1 MDIQH
6 IPEPSANRRQLGRS
20 RNYTAS
26 TLPPRLRHWHA
37 PRANRWEHLCIASG
51 PLDVQWLG
59 AEGIRAETLSS
70 GDARWIAPGMRW
82 RVTSMH
88 DQARFQL
95 EIHADDA
102 TAASAPQ
109 AVRAALLE
117 DAEAIAL
124 ADEAE
129 LDQALGNLAAGERC
143 VLRARF
149 DIAPQVQDAIANST
163 MHLCWH
169 PLDRGEARSSA
180 LLARSAQA
188 IGLLEYLGRDHAVI
202 EAALAGALRG
212 DVERE
217 LWLRNALARH
227 LVIEEDILFPAYL
240 EAGGNPGWVRGLC
253 NEHKHLRR
261 DLDRL
266 SDPVSQRR
274 FLLLLDGHD
283 EKEEQTVYP
292 DILKR
297 LGPDAEA
304 LTQRIMELELSVNAA
319 EPGHGACP

>member
-1 MDIQH
+1 MDMKRIL
-6 IPEPSANRRQLGRS
+6 EPSANRRQLGRS
-20 RNYTAS
+20 RVYAYGD
-26 TLPPRLRHWHA
+26 LPSRLHHWHA
-37 PRANRWEHLCIASG
+37 PRANRWEYLCVTVG
-51 PLDVQWLG
+51 PLEIQWLG
-59 AEGIRAETLSS
+59 AEGIRADTLGT

-82 RVTSMH
+82 RVTRMQTQS
-88 DQARFQL
+88 RFQL

-109 AVRAALLE
+109 PVRAALLDE
-117 DAEAIAL
+117 
-124 ADEAE
+124 ADEIT
-129 LDQALGNLAAGERC
+129 LTGPDALEPALSNLAPRERC
-143 VLRARF
+143 LLRARF
-149 DIAPQVQDAIANST
+149 DIAPHMQDRIARGAGD
-163 MHLCWH
+163 LCWH
-169 PLDRGEARSSA
+169 PLERGEARCSA
-180 LLARSAQA
+180 LLARAA
-188 IGLLEYLGRDHAVI
+188 EPIGLLEYLGRDHAVI

-217 LWLRNALARH
+217 LWLRNTLARH
-227 LVIEEDILFPAYL
+227 LVIEEEILFPAYL

-292 DILKR
+292 DILSR
-297 LGPDAEA
+297 LGADDDV
-304 LTQRIMELELSVNAA
+304 LQRIMTLGLPATSDS
-319 EPGHGACP
+319 GASA